1 MVKKVDYFER
11 PWNGSILSNPDHW
24 SRCPSSTTWQIL
36 KRRSDGS
43 PRSLSSTSSW
53 MFHEIWKLKSTS
65 NRDIL
70 PGMPQGMLLF
80 FFVTHNSDIV
90 HTRVVDLR
98 VSILK
103 SEQRF
108 GRSWMWSTQV
118 LPLNT
123 QLSESR
129 LWWTPADSHL
139 LWLCPSQTCAGV
151 VFSWRRC
158 VGALSV
164 WCLFRTSEMVEE
176 TAFYELSQNM

>member
-1 MVKKVDYFER
+1 MDQFWAIPTIGAGVLHLLHD
-11 PWNGSILSNPDHW
+11 
-24 SRCPSSTTWQIL
+24 
-36 KRRSDGS
+36 RSWRGDRMDRQD
-43 PRSLSSTSSW
+43 RSLQLQVGCFMKSESWNQLPIVTSYQAC
-53 MFHEIWKLKSTS
+53 LKVCSC
-65 NRDIL
+65 
-70 PGMPQGMLLF
+70 F

-176 TAFYELSQNM
+176 AAFYELSQNM